1 MTLSIKY
8 TVPARIHRRRR
19 RRLGAQRT
27 LHAYIDSARCATIR
41 SITDFAAIFLSQ
53 SLSQRWLSL
62 CQRLAARPSAETFR
76 QSSKGRTSA
85 GAGGSMTPRR
95 ALGARGRGH
104 GVVAKWERKKEERE
118 SDARESS
125 NDRHLLPL
133 GRLHTCYSAE
143 WQKRKKKMFACCLS
157 SSDDGSA
164 SPSQRSHSRQCVYP
178 SYMLIRSSI

>member
-1 MTLSIKY
+1 
-8 TVPARIHRRRR
+8 
-19 RRLGAQRT
+19 
-27 LHAYIDSARCATIR
+27 
-41 SITDFAAIFLSQ
+41 
-53 SLSQRWLSL
+53 
-62 CQRLAARPSAETFR
+62 
-76 QSSKGRTSA
+76 
-85 GAGGSMTPRR
+85 MTPRR